1 MTSLLAT
8 PEIRPTDWKLRD
20 YQLRAINDVRH
31 EFARGKKSTLI
42 VCATGVGKS
51 VILGMIARRVAER
64 GGRTLVIAHRGELI
78 EQLTETL
85 TRLGL
90 SVGIEKGESY
100 ARSLFEP
107 HAVVATVQT
116 MKGERLKSWPRDYFK
131 LVVTD
136 EAHHA
141 TATSYQNIYKN
152 FDAIHL
158 GVTATP
164 DRADGDSLGDVYESV
179 AFEYSMW
186 DAMTAPEPGPY
197 LSRLRFVQCDVGV
210 DLREISTTGKAD
222 LNVAE
227 LEEAIKPHV
236 ETLANAIKQE
246 IGTRRTLIFTPD
258 VGSTMA
264 MASAL
269 YSIGVAAKWVAG
281 DSPDRSEVIGGFR
294 RGDFQV
300 LSNCALATE
309 GFDCPEISAVVL
321 CRPTKSRALFSQ
333 MCGRG
338 TRLSLGKDHCL
349 IVDFNWLTET
359 HDLVTPVELFD
370 TTHTD
375 SETMDIANAMLKDG
389 GSADPSDGD
398 DEAPEDRKGLDL
410 MDVIERA
417 EAEKKRRTVL
427 RVQARERQIK
437 YRKVS
442 YDPLTAMETL
452 GMPVR
457 KEAASLQGT
466 ITDRQRE
473 TLEKFGVT
481 GMESCSKRR
490 ASALIDT
497 LMERSRL
504 KLCSHKQIAHLIRNG
519 VPAEEAR
526 AMSKA
531 QASEFLSNLW
541 GDRDK
546 PSPAVPTTAE
556 NRRQADD
563 EEVTTWVA

>member
-246 IGTRRTLIFTPD
+246 IGTRRTP
-258 VGSTMA
+258 
-264 MASAL
+264 SA
-269 YSIGVAAKWVAG
+269 A
-281 DSPDRSEVIGGFR
+281 
-294 RGDFQV
+294 
-300 LSNCALATE
+300 
-309 GFDCPEISAVVL
+309 
-321 CRPTKSRALFSQ
+321 RPR
-333 MCGRG
+333 
-338 TRLSLGKDHCL
+338 
-349 IVDFNWLTET
+349 
-359 HDLVTPVELFD
+359 
-370 TTHTD
+370 
-375 SETMDIANAMLKDG
+375 
-389 GSADPSDGD
+389 
-398 DEAPEDRKGLDL
+398 
-410 MDVIERA
+410 
-417 EAEKKRRTVL
+417 
-427 RVQARERQIK
+427 
-437 YRKVS
+437 
-442 YDPLTAMETL
+442 
-452 GMPVR
+452 
-457 KEAASLQGT
+457 
-466 ITDRQRE
+466 
-473 TLEKFGVT
+473 
-481 GMESCSKRR
+481 
-490 ASALIDT
+490 
-497 LMERSRL
+497 
-504 KLCSHKQIAHLIRNG
+504 
-519 VPAEEAR
+519 
-526 AMSKA
+526 
-531 QASEFLSNLW
+531 
-541 GDRDK
+541 
-546 PSPAVPTTAE
+546 AVPSLARCAAGALDYPSAKTTASSW
-556 NRRQADD
+556 
-563 EEVTTWVA
+563 TSTG